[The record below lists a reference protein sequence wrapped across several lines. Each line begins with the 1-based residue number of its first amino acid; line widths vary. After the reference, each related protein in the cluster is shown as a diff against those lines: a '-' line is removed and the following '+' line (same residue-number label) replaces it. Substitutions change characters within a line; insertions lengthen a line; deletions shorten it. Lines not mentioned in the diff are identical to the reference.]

1 MKTLFALALLVLST
15 LSHAGQLVD
24 VQIIDRSTGRTL
36 DTWRH
41 HGKLYVAGTPGNR
54 YAVRV
59 INKSGG
65 RLLSVISVDG
75 VNAVTGENASL
86 SQSGY
91 VLSAGQQAEIAGW
104 RKSMDEV
111 AAFYFT
117 SVADSYAGRTDRPRN
132 VGAIGV
138 AVFREFEPPRLA
150 QRMMEH
156 EAKAEAASAADA
168 AAPAA
173 PQAAESVASGR
184 AEMARRPSPAA
195 KLGTGHGER
204 VHARTE
210 YTDFRRASEQPGEII
225 HIYYDSRANLM
236 ARGIIPSPVYGSPT
250 PNPFPGSFVPDPK
263 G

>member
-1 MKTLFALALLVLST
+1 MKTLFAFALLILSA

-41 HGKLYVAGTPGNR
+41 QGKLYVAGVPGNR

-75 VNAVTGENASL
+75 VNAITGESASL

-117 SVADSYAGRTDRPRN
+117 SLGDSYAGRTGRPRN
-132 VGAIGV
+132 VGVIGV

-150 QRMMEH
+150 QRMQE
-156 EAKAEAASAADA
+156 AEAANAADA
-168 AAPAA
+168 AA
-173 PQAAESVASGR
+173 PQAAESVAGSR
-184 AEMARRPSPAA
+184 AEMARQPSPAA

-204 VHARTE
+204 LHARTE
-210 YTDFRRASEQPGEII
+210 YTDFRRASDQPGEII
-225 HIYYDSRANLM
+225 RIEYDSRANLM
-236 ARGIIPSPVYGSPT
+236 VRGIIPSPVYGNPT
-250 PNPFPGSFVPDPK
+250 PNPFPGSFVPDPR